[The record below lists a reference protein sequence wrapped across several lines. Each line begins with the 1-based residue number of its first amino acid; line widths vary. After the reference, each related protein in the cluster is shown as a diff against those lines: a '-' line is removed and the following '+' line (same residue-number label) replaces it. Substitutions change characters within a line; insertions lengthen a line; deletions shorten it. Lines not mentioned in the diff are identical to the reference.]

1 MREMGDYLGD
11 AVSPAEKT
19 IPRFVLLICIGFI
32 LTLTVGGMEAA
43 TNAFEDQSQTGGG
56 SPDLLGAPSSD
67 VLLACDRSTPNLREI
82 PFVLESEWGDV
93 YDLDTEQGWIEVTG
107 SYYDYPLPLCITNNT
122 LGPWYLNALTYGH
135 YEPYAGYIE
144 VWQKGEM
151 VGTVYVDWNWVRK
164 GSCCAYDYWSA
175 SFYVKED
182 ICLESNQYP
191 DPGQWELTP
200 GLYCD
205 TIPGK
210 EVTLHFETSWRG
222 CHCLDQSF
230 TIIHAQITGTFS
242 LSHLTSSS
250 HEKVS

>member
-11 AVSPAEKT
+11 AVSPTEKT

-43 TNAFEDQSQTGGG
+43 TNAFEGQSQTGGG

-67 VLLACDRSTPNLREI
+67 LLLACDRSTPNLREI

-144 VWQKGEM
+144 VLQKGDM
-151 VGTVYVDWNWVRK
+151 VGTVYVDWSWVRK

-191 DPGQWELTP
+191 DAGPWELTP
-200 GLYCD
+200 GLYCE

-242 LSHLTSSS
+242 LSSYFIFT
-250 HEKVS
+250 